1 MRRRRCSSC
10 SSLGHE
16 RMKDDTPTIA
26 DTSPRPKRGDE
37 LELRVESLAF
47 GGEGVARLG
56 DGGYVVFVA
65 GAIPGDVVR
74 AVVHK
79 RKRSYAHARTIEVLE
94 PSSERIA
101 PVANHPGVAWQV
113 LPYGRQLEIKQ
124 AQVDEALRRI
134 GRLDGFELQ
143 GIVPA
148 VERWRY
154 RNKLEY
160 SFGVASGDGDG
171 EQGELVCGFH
181 APAGGNRVTPLEDCL
196 LASERGNLARE
207 IALRWC
213 RDQGL
218 TAWDRGR
225 PRGARG
231 AAQNGDEPNDGS
243 DVVARGGERAAG
255 RRGGER
261 SERTG
266 PGADGRA
273 RLRNLVVREGRASGQ
288 LQVRIVTTSGE
299 LEAGSLAAALSEGL
313 GESLSGVLW
322 TRSASLAET
331 TAGGETELVWGEA
344 KLPERLGEL
353 DLRIS
358 AEAFF
363 QTNTEMAERLYEV
376 VVEYAALEGWE
387 RVYDL
392 YSGIGTIAL
401 TLAPRAGEL
410 WGIELVEGAVAD
422 AISGARRNEIAKA
435 SFFAGDVRLALGEL
449 LERAGRPDV
458 VVVDP
463 PRAGLSKKVVHRII
477 DSSPKRIVYVSCNP
491 TTLAPNAAELVQA
504 GWTLRKVRPVD
515 MFPQTHHIECVALLE
530 RG

>member
-1 MRRRRCSSC
+1 MN
-10 SSLGHE
+10 
-16 RMKDDTPTIA
+16 DNTPPAPTLA
-26 DTSPRPKRGDE
+26 DAAPRPQRGDE
-37 LELRVESLAF
+37 LELRIESLAF

-65 GAIPGDVVR
+65 GAIPGDLVR

-79 RKRSYAHARTIEVLE
+79 RKRSYAHARTLEVLE
-94 PSSERIA
+94 PSPERIP
-101 PVANHPGVAWQV
+101 PVADHPGVAWQV
-113 LPYGRQLEIKQ
+113 LPYERQLEIKST
-124 AQVDEALRRI
+124 QVDEALRRI

-143 GIVPA
+143 EIVPA

-171 EQGELVCGFH
+171 EAGELVCGFH
-181 APAGGNRVTPLEDCL
+181 VPAGGNRVAPMHDCL
-196 LASERGNLARE
+196 LASERGNLARDV
-207 IALRWC
+207 ALRWC
-213 RDQGL
+213 REQGL
-218 TAWDRGR
+218 TAWDRG
-225 PRGARG
+225 
-231 AAQNGDEPNDGS
+231 
-243 DVVARGGERAAG
+243 G
-255 RRGGER
+255 RRGGGAARAGGADGGGDGAHRGDSPAAGGSSAARSPAQRARMRNER
-261 SERTG
+261 IG
-266 PGADGRA
+266 PDADGRA
-273 RLRNLVVREGRASGQ
+273 RLRNLVVREGRDSGQ
-288 LQVRIVTTSGE
+288 LQVRIVTTNGD
-299 LEAGSLAAALSEGL
+299 LDAGSLAAALSEWL
-313 GESLSGVLW
+313 GKSLSGVLW
-322 TRSASLAET
+322 TRSGSLAET
-331 TAGGETELVWGEA
+331 TLGGETELVWGEE

-363 QTNTEMAERLYEV
+363 QTNTEMAEKLYEI

-410 WGIELVEGAVAD
+410 WGIELVEEAVAD
-422 AISGARRNEIAKA
+422 AIEGARRNEITKA
-435 SFFAGDVRLALGEL
+435 SFFAGDVRLALPEL

-477 DSSPKRIVYVSCNP
+477 DASPKRIVYVSCNP
-491 TTLAPNAAELVQA
+491 TTLAPNAAELVEA

-530 RG
+530 R